1 MKRRGDITN
10 AATLTQFIEHCTTAT
25 SLSDLAK
32 HNGVSRATMKQRLK
46 RCWLVD
52 VPDPTAGHD
61 NRVYDQGFLD
71 GTYTAGGCSISAATL
86 DHLHQ
91 IRHKLP
97 RPPRRAQ
104 QLARPTLDCEHI
116 APHRLR
122 LLDDDLRLR
131 KQVHSPVNGEAQ
143 PV

>member
-1 MKRRGDITN
+1 MKR
-10 AATLTQFIEHCTTAT
+10 C
-25 SLSDLAK
+25 
-32 HNGVSRATMKQRLK
+32 LK

-52 VPDPTAGHD
+52 VPDPTAGTD
-61 NRVYDQGFLD
+61 KRIYDQIFLD
-71 GTYTAGGCSISAATL
+71 GTYTADGCLISAATL

-104 QLARPTLDCEHI
+104 QLARHTLDREHI

-122 LLDDDLRLR
+122 LLDDERR
-131 KQVHSPVNGEAQ
+131 GSARVTKVRYA
-143 PV
+143 

>member
-1 MKRRGDITN
+1 MCSTPFLGD
-10 AATLTQFIEHCTTAT
+10 
-25 SLSDLAK
+25 
-32 HNGVSRATMKQRLK
+32 
-46 RCWLVD
+46 
-52 VPDPTAGHD
+52 
-61 NRVYDQGFLD
+61 
-71 GTYTAGGCSISAATL
+71 TYTAGGCLISAATL

-104 QLARPTLDCEHI
+104 QLARHTLDREHI

-122 LLDDDLRLR
+122 LLDDDLRLH
-131 KQVHSPVNGEAQ
+131 KQVHSPVNGGAY